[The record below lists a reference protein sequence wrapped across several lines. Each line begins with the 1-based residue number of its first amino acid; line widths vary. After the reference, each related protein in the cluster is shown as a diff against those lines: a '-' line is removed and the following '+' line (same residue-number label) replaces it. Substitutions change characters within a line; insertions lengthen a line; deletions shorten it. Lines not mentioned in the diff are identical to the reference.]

1 MFAHEAASANN
12 SNQEERDPMKLR
24 WGIPAAAALACTMA
38 FCAAASAQERVKVR
52 FGVLTTASQAAFY
65 VGTKKGIFAKYGFDV
80 EVQPLATGVQANQA
94 LAAGQVD
101 WSGGGVESTVV
112 AWATKLPFKA
122 YSMYAS
128 GGDSYGI
135 LVRNDANIKTA
146 ADLKGKRVAVPQ
158 GTAPAQGL
166 NQLIQQ
172 AGLPR
177 DAVQRVNANFGN
189 MGQMLIA
196 GSVEAMA
203 GLEPFLTLTEEKMA
217 GQATMLLRLGKLV
230 QGGGLFLI
238 TDQWASANPTKV
250 ADAVAALWEAQQWVR
265 QNPKEAAAI
274 EAEFLKVEPRIVEV
288 TFKWLKYHP
297 LIDDFTLRSLETTAK
312 YLATEKLIPVEIDPK
327 QHLVELERVVST
339 VKAKHAKLLE

>member
-1 MFAHEAASANN
+1 MS
-12 SNQEERDPMKLR
+12 KT
-24 WGIPAAAALACTMA
+24 GIIRRTMLAAAGASLFAG
-38 FCAAASAQERVKVR
+38 AARAQDKVKVK

-65 VGTKKGIFAKYGFDV
+65 VGTRKGIFAKHGFDV
-80 EVQPLATGVQANQA
+80 EVLPLQTGVQANQA

-112 AWATKLPFKA
+112 AWATGLPFKA
-122 YSMYAS
+122 YSMYAK
-128 GGDSYGI
+128 GGDSYAI
-135 LVRNDANIKTA
+135 MVRKDANISSAK
-146 ADLKGKRVAVPQ
+146 DLKGKKIAVPQ

-166 NQLIQQ
+166 NQVLKE

-177 DAVQRVNANFGN
+177 DAVMRVNANYGN

-203 GLEPFLTLTEEKMA
+203 GLEPFLTLTEEKMEGKA
-217 GQATMLLRLGKLV
+217 SILMRLGKYV

-238 TDQWASANPTKV
+238 SDKWAAANPTKI

-265 QNPKEAAAI
+265 KNPKEAAAI

-288 TFKWLKYHP
+288 SFKVLSYDP
-297 LIDDFTLRSLETTAK
+297 LIDDFTSKSLQTTAD
-312 YLATEKLIPVEIDPK
+312 YLAEEKLIPAPLKLEP
-327 QHLVELERVVST
+327 HLVELNKVT
-339 VKAKHAKLLE
+339 QQIKAKYPALLE

>member
-1 MFAHEAASANN
+1 MSKTTIIRRTMLTAAGASLFAGAV
-12 SNQEERDPMKLR
+12 R
-24 WGIPAAAALACTMA
+24 
-38 FCAAASAQERVKVR
+38 AQDKVKVK

-65 VGTKKGIFAKYGFDV
+65 VGARKGIFAKYGFDV
-80 EVQPLATGVQANQA
+80 EVLPLQTGVQANQA

-112 AWATKLPFKA
+112 AWATSLPFKA
-122 YSMYAS
+122 YSMYAK
-128 GGDSYGI
+128 GGDSYAI
-135 LVRNDANIKTA
+135 MVRKDANIGSAK
-146 ADLKGKRVAVPQ
+146 DLKGKKIAVPQ

-166 NQLIQQ
+166 NQVLKE

-177 DAVQRVNANFGN
+177 DAVMRVNANYGN

-203 GLEPFLTLTEEKMA
+203 GLEPFLTLTEEKMEGKA
-217 GQATMLLRLGKLV
+217 AILMRLGKYV

-238 TDQWASANPTKV
+238 SDKWAAANPTKI

-265 QNPKEAAAI
+265 KNPKEAAAI

-288 TFKWLKYHP
+288 SFKVLTYDP
-297 LIDDFTLRSLETTAK
+297 LIDDFTSKSLQTTAD
-312 YLATEKLIPVEIDPK
+312 YLAEEKLIPAPLKLEP
-327 QHLVELERVVST
+327 HLVELNKVT
-339 VKAKHAKLLE
+339 QQVKAKHPTLLD